1 MKNTIIKK
9 KLFFILIVIITISLV
24 GLYYIDTNIKI
35 QQKKCTNKIQK
46 ELNKKIENLDNII
59 KELIKTS
66 NIHSFQELNKKGF
79 IIIIYRGDSLL
90 NWSDNTIFI
99 PLKYDTSYFSK
110 KFSFYSNG
118 WYFTKNFVFN
128 EYKIIGL
135 IKIKSEYPYTNKY
148 LKNEFQEDFN
158 LSQEIELKD
167 IPGQYN
173 IYDDQ
178 GNFLFSIHIKG
189 LTDKTILNSLPL
201 IFYIFILIA
210 FFFIINE
217 IIKKQKSFAI
227 SFIFLIVTVIFIL
240 SFRIFQTLAKFPSF
254 LYDSYLFNP
263 IIFASSDFLPSLG
276 DLLLNS
282 IIFSSTIILILQV
295 IKKINSGSFL
305 LLSILKI
312 IFITYFFLTIYS
324 IKILILNSSISFE
337 LHKLIKLNLL
347 TFIAF
352 FIISIHFITLLYTL
366 FFILKEDY
374 LLTEK
379 SIFVFILLV
388 AISYTG
394 LNVLGFKIDLIY
406 IIFLVTFYLIIA
418 VLRKIFQPDS
428 YTYLVFQ
435 LVFISLLSIYCIFHY
450 NDQKEKQNM
459 QIIAENLSHEHDP
472 IAEYLFEEI
481 TQRINNDTTFKNIL
495 FNLEI
500 PYDEIYRYLRDNYFK
515 GYWIKYNLQ
524 FYDCRPTDSIVFKI
538 PEEYNFHC
546 YGYFEKLIEKYG
558 MHLPNSNFYYLKNK
572 SGRINYLG
580 VFKFSDKNGNS
591 EMSIFIELETRQNTE
606 LPGYP
611 AILLDENVNRTL
623 YFKDY
628 SYAKYKNGILV
639 SKYGNFSYSY
649 REDYFNCP
657 ENQNIFYSKIGK
669 FLHLLY
675 KSDKDT
681 TIVISKPALNVF
693 DIITS
698 FSYLFLFYYII
709 FLLIYAFYK
718 FRKQKNINLNI
729 KNKIQ
734 IALILILIVSL
745 IFTGVGIIF
754 FSIKQQEQKNFEYL
768 SEKLQSIYAEL
779 DSKFAF
785 ESKIDIDKIFLN
797 NIGINQFI
805 YKLSD
810 VFYTDINLYSVD
822 GVLIS
827 TSRPEIFNRKLIGN
841 LMNPE
846 AFYEI
851 VWNAKTEFIHYEKI
865 GKLKYLSAYMPYV
878 NAKGKFLGFINLPY
892 FIKEDIVR
900 KEIMNLLVTIS
911 NIYVLLILLTLLI
924 STFLS
929 NTITRNLKLLQERF
943 SKIEL
948 LKKHELIEYEGN
960 DEIAGLVNEYNRM
973 VVELQRNAELLAKS
987 EREMAWREMAKQVA
1001 HEIKNPLT
1009 PMKLN
1014 VQYLEKAWKERREDF
1029 QNVLNKVT
1037 KTLIEQIDNLSKIA
1051 SEFSNFAK
1059 MPQPIN
1065 EKIDLLEVI
1074 DKIQNL
1080 YLNQNVNFKIVDE
1093 INKPVYIFADKNQI
1107 LRAFINL
1114 VNNGIQSVPED
1125 RNPEIQI
1132 SFKRVGNIIHI
1143 EIKDNGRGIPE
1154 ELKDKLFIPNFT
1166 TKSSGMGLGL
1176 AITKNIIELAGGAI
1190 DFVSEIDKGTTFII
1204 KLPEFAN
1211 N

>member
-1 MKNTIIKK
+1 MKNIIIKR
-9 KLFFILIVIITISLV
+9 KLFAVLLIIISVILVYI
-24 GLYYIDTNIKI
+24 YYINTNTKI
-35 QQKKCTNKIQK
+35 QQKKFTARIQK
-46 ELNKKIENLDNII
+46 ELIKKIENLDKVI
-59 KELIKTS
+59 KLLIKTG
-66 NIHSFQELNKKGF
+66 NITSFEELNKKGF

-90 NWSDNTIFI
+90 NWSDNSIYI
-99 PLKYDTSYFSK
+99 PLKYDTNYFNK
-110 KFSFYSNG
+110 RFSFYSNG
-118 WYFTKNFVFN
+118 WYYTKNFVFN
-128 EYKIIGL
+128 GYRIIGL

-148 LKNEFQEDFN
+148 LKNDFQEDFN

-167 IPGQYN
+167 VPSQYN
-173 IYDDQ
+173 IYDDK
-178 GNFLFSIHIKG
+178 GNFLFSIRIKG
-189 LTDKTILNSLPL
+189 LTEKSFLNFYPL
-201 IFYIFILIA
+201 IFYIFVLIV
-210 FFFIINE
+210 FFYFISKITR
-217 IIKKQKSFAI
+217 KQKSFLT
-227 SFIFLIVTVIFIL
+227 SLLLVFIVDIL
-240 SFRIFQTLAKFPSF
+240 VFSFRIFQVLTKFPSF
-254 LYDSYLFNP
+254 LYDTYLFNP

-276 DLLLNS
+276 DLLINS
-282 IIFSSTIILILQV
+282 IIFSSIIILILQV
-295 IKKINSGSFL
+295 FKKINSNRFL
-305 LLSILKI
+305 LLIIVKA
-312 IFITYFFLTIYS
+312 IFITYFFLTIYNV
-324 IKILILNSSISFE
+324 KVLILNSSISFE
-337 LHKLIKLNLL
+337 LHKLINLNFL
-347 TFIAF
+347 TFIAI
-352 FIISIHFITLLYTL
+352 FIISIYFMTLLYIL
-366 FFILKEDY
+366 FFLLREDFF
-374 LLTEK
+374 LTEK
-379 SIFVFILLV
+379 SIVIFFLLIAILYIGFNL
-388 AISYTG
+388 I
-394 LNVLGFKIDLIY
+394 GFKIDFIY
-406 IIFLVTFYLIIA
+406 SIFLVSFYLIIA
-418 VLRKIFQPDS
+418 VLRKIFKADS
-428 YTYLVFQ
+428 YTYLVIQ
-435 LVFISLLSIYCIFHY
+435 LVILSLLSIYCIFYY
-450 NDQKEKQNM
+450 NDQKERQNM

-481 TQRINNDTTFKNIL
+481 TQKISNDSLLKNIL
-495 FNLEI
+495 FNLDI

-524 FYDCRPTDSIVFKI
+524 LYDCRPTDSIVFKI

-546 YGYFEKLIEKYG
+546 YGYFNRLIEKYG

-572 SGRINYLG
+572 SGRINYVG
-580 VFKFSDKNGNS
+580 VFKFLDKKNNS

-611 AILLDENVNRTL
+611 AILLDENINKNL
-623 YFKDY
+623 YSKDY
-628 SYAKYKNGILV
+628 SYAKYKNGILI

-657 ENQNIFYSKIGK
+657 EDQNIFYTKIGK
-669 FLHLLY
+669 FLHFIY
-675 KSDKDT
+675 KSDNET

-693 DIITS
+693 DIISS

-718 FRKQKNINLNI
+718 LREKNLDLNI

-734 IALILILIVSL
+734 LSLILILIIGL
-745 IFTGVGIIF
+745 IFTGIGIIF

-768 SEKLQSIYAEL
+768 NEKLQSVYAEL

-785 ESKIDIDKIFLN
+785 ESEINVDKIFN

-805 YKLSD
+805 YKLSEI
-810 VFYTDINLYSVD
+810 FYTDINLYSVD

-865 GKLKYLSAYMPYV
+865 GKLKFLSAYMPYV

-900 KEIMNLLVTIS
+900 KEIMNLLISIS

-948 LKKHELIEYEGN
+948 LKKHELIEYKGN
-960 DEIAGLVNEYNRM
+960 DEIAGLINEYNRM

-1065 EKIDLLEVI
+1065 EKIDPSEII
-1074 DKIQNL
+1074 DKIQDL
-1080 YLNQNVNFKIVDE
+1080 YSNQNVDFKI
-1093 INKPVYIFADKNQI
+1093 INQINEPVYIYADKNQI

-1125 RNPEIQI
+1125 RYPEIQI
-1132 SFKRVGNIIHI
+1132 ILKKVNNTIHI
-1143 EIKDNGRGIPE
+1143 EIKDNGRGIPDD
-1154 ELKDKLFIPNFT
+1154 LKDKLFIPNFT

-1176 AITKNIIELAGGAI
+1176 AITKNIIESVGGSI
-1190 DFVSEIDKGTTFII
+1190 GFISEMNKGTTFII
-1204 KLPEFAN
+1204 KLPVFVN
-1211 N
+1211 S